1 MGRPLNKKYFGP
13 PSAGGEELKVQFHN
27 GTGSVNGWI
36 VKQTGSKRFI
46 CSDGSVEVECYL
58 VPKNSG
64 DLAANE
70 MSLSVKDDSGN
81 VYQVSKIS
89 AHRVTVE
96 TGSTTA
102 WNFNDSTTDG
112 YAEMEEAGDDSAFT
126 NADDFE
132 ADTAVTN
139 TITVLAF
146 DVDSTDLNGN
156 YVTLTEGDGTVHYFW
171 FNVNSGATDP
181 AVAGAT
187 GHEVAAVSYADE
199 DAAATALQGVIT
211 AVDGFT
217 ATVTDNVIT
226 VTNDTT
232 GSVDG
237 GTVVGDYVT
246 ITTAFV

>member
-1 MGRPLNKKYFGP
+1 MGRPLSKKYFGP
-13 PSAGGEELKVQFHN
+13 PTAGGEELKVQFHN

-46 CSDGSVEVECYL
+46 CSDGTVNVECYL
-58 VPKNSG
+58 VPKNSA

-70 MSLSVKDDSGN
+70 MSITVKDDSEN

-102 WNFNDSTTDG
+102 WNFNDSTSDG
-112 YAEMEEAGDDSAFT
+112 YAEMEEAGDDSVFT

-132 ADTAVTN
+132 VDTSVTN
-139 TITVLAF
+139 TVTVLAF
-146 DVDSTDLNGN
+146 AVDSEDLNDN

-171 FNVNSGATDP
+171 FNVNSGSTDP
-181 AVAGAT
+181 AVVGAT

-226 VTNDTT
+226 VSNDDA

-237 GTVVGDYVT
+237 GTATGDYVT
-246 ITTAFV
+246 VTTSIA

>member
-1 MGRPLNKKYFGP
+1 MGRPLNKRYFGP
-13 PSAGGEELKVQFHN
+13 PTVGGEEIKVQFHN

-46 CSDGSVEVECYL
+46 CSDGTVEVECYL

-64 DLAANE
+64 DLVANE
-70 MSLSVKDDSGN
+70 MSISVKDDSGN

-102 WNFNDSTTDG
+102 WNWSDSTTDE

-132 ADTAVTN
+132 SDTAVTN
-139 TITVLAF
+139 NVTVLAF
-146 DVDSTDLNGN
+146 DVDSEDLNGS

-181 AVAGAT
+181 AVSGAT
-187 GHEVAAVSYADE
+187 GHEVAAASYADE

-217 ATVTDNVIT
+217 ATVADNVIT
-226 VTNDTT
+226 VTNDDA
-232 GSVDG
+232 GLVDG
-237 GTVVGDYVT
+237 GEATGDYVT
-246 ITTAFV
+246 VTTAFE